1 MRYVRCIQRDKWSY
15 VVYFVHSPNFSLF
28 FYLYLKYH
36 LARVNDLVPIV
47 VEISK
52 MQDTSIHVLA
62 VQLLAHLTRHRL
74 NSKMLV
80 FNQQTVLPA
89 LVKASYSSSEVARR
103 HASFAIQNFSHD
115 KSCRQELASS
125 EKLIIALCKR
135 ARHSKDSDERLASI
149 CALKNLTDEPA
160 NLIPL
165 SNTPECIATLMQ
177 IAHGQE
183 EGVTEMMQ
191 FRACDALATISHW
204 LRKIATNGQSMN
216 AAKHGEM
223 KPSSLFVPSLKVVG
237 FDQYE

>member
-1 MRYVRCIQRDKWSY
+1 
-15 VVYFVHSPNFSLF
+15 
-28 FYLYLKYH
+28 
-36 LARVNDLVPIV
+36 
-47 VEISK
+47 
-52 MQDTSIHVLA
+52 MQDTPIHVLA

-74 NSKMLV
+74 NGKLLV
-80 FNQQTVLPA
+80 FKEQTVVPA
-89 LVKASYSSSEVARR
+89 LVKASYSNDEVARR
-103 HASFAIQNFSHD
+103 YACFALQNFSHD
-115 KSCRQELASS
+115 KSCRQELATS

-135 ARHSKDSDERLASI
+135 ARHSRDSEERLASI
-149 CALKNLTDEPA
+149 CTLKNLTDEPA

-165 SNTPECIATLMQ
+165 SNTAECIATLMQ

-216 AAKHGEM
+216 AVKHGEM
-223 KPSSLFVPSLKVVG
+223 KPTSMFVPSLKVVG